1 MKKFQRVIISGILFV
16 SMGLS
21 LTGCGSKN
29 GNHDSSSS
37 TKNKTEKTVKDS
49 SKKSNNKSSSS
60 SSSENSSSNA
70 SANSAVSTE
79 SSDNSSSNG
88 SQAASTSSQKQL
100 GLADVAVWTDE
111 NGITH
116 HVDSDGMDRQTISGS
131 SQINYQD
138 WSGSL
143 PSNAQIIHQN

>member
-1 MKKFQRVIISGILFV
+1 MKKFQRVIISGILFI
-16 SMGLS
+16 SLSLS

-29 GNHDSSSS
+29 SNHDSSSS
-37 TKNKTEKTVKDS
+37 TNNRTEKAIKNS
-49 SKKSNNKSSSS
+49 SKKSSSKSSSS
-60 SSSENSSSNA
+60 NSNSSSVNNSTSSTTSTIDNNSSSN
-70 SANSAVSTE
+70 
-79 SSDNSSSNG
+79 SS
-88 SQAASTSSQKQL
+88 QASTSSQKQL

-131 SQINYQD
+131 SQVNYQD

-143 PSNAQIIHQN
+143 PRNAQIIHQN